1 MRRMIAQEEIGIY
14 VESNDPSGCCQLDHG
29 PVVPRRTLAAALPTI
44 HPFAPVGIFIGD
56 ENTPARFD
64 EIFLFGKKIVG
75 SIQHFSTEA
84 PGGEV
89 GQFGECRGILN
100 NLFYFLKSHLPA
112 FLCMIFF
119 FW

>member
-1 MRRMIAQEEIGIY
+1 MRRMIAQEEIGIN
-14 VESNDPSGCCQLDHG
+14 VEASDPSGCCQLDYG

-75 SIQHFSTEA
+75 GIQHFPPRRPAARSVSLVNA
-84 PGGEV
+84 GESLIIS
-89 GQFGECRGILN
+89 FTFSKAICLR
-100 NLFYFLKSHLPA
+100 FYV
-112 FLCMIFF
+112 
-119 FW
+119 